1 MLTIFRALSGG
12 KRTNV
17 RNFENILVQCSIFL
31 TQKVQNHRK
40 TKYFLQP
47 IENIFLVQ
55 KYFEE
60 KNFYEDN
67 KHISAEKF

>member
-1 MLTIFRALSGG
+1 MFDFFWPKKCKTME
-12 KRTNV
+12 KQ
-17 RNFENILVQCSIFL
+17 NI
-31 TQKVQNHRK
+31 
-40 TKYFLQP
+40 FLQP